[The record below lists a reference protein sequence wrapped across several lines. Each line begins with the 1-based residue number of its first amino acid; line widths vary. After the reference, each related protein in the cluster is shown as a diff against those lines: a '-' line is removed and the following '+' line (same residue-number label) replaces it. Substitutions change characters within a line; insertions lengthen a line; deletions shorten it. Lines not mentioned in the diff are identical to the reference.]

1 MAKEVISTDPIE
13 KPVEA
18 KSPSR
23 KWKTMK
29 KVVKQSAK
37 KSVGKAV
44 AKGAKKPAK
53 TKGKKRVL
61 KIGKQVVKI
70 PANALGPGSAPT
82 ILLLKEGGQVEPV
95 WIQYSQMNAAKPRK
109 RPGVPTDIRVG
120 NLVGWKTD
128 GGKDR
133 IGVVQEFLSDSAVVG
148 MGGKT
153 ELIRIARLTKLSE
166 KVKDL

>member
-13 KPVEA
+13 KPVDA

-95 WIQYSQMNAAKPRK
+95 WIKYSQMR
-109 RPGVPTDIRVG
+109 
-120 NLVGWKTD
+120 
-128 GGKDR
+128 
-133 IGVVQEFLSDSAVVG
+133 
-148 MGGKT
+148 
-153 ELIRIARLTKLSE
+153 
-166 KVKDL
+166 